1 MELFAGKD
9 MWWARIDF
17 RLTKLYIQSP
27 KRVAS
32 YYVPVNTI
40 CWRRKVHIARA
51 VIGDFNYRLGGAIDQ

>member
-9 MWWARIDF
+9 AWWARIDF

-32 YYVPVNTI
+32 YYVPVNII
-40 CWRRKVHIARA
+40 CWRRKEHIARKVHIARA
-51 VIGDFNYRLGGAIDQ
+51 VIGDF